1 MGGVDLAG
9 ALAAPCLWSVGVQF
23 EFSAWMSTTIGS
35 PLPTTKGQIDLM
47 ASFPEVSAT
56 CHALVFFWGIPDET
70 KDTVSKVQGGGG
82 GGVGGG
88 RVPRVPGEWVR

>member
-1 MGGVDLAG
+1 MLPSTMARWARTRPEERTGSWDLAG

-23 EFSAWMSTTIGS
+23 EFSAWVSTTKGC

-56 CHALVFFWGIPDET
+56 CHALVLF
-70 KDTVSKVQGGGG
+70 
-82 GGVGGG
+82 
-88 RVPRVPGEWVR
+88 